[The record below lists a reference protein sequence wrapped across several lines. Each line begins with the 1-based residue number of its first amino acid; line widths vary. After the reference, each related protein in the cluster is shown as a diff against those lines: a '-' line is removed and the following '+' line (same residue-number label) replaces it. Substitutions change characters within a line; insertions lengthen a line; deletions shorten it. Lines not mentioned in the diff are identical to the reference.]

1 MKHGTHFSYVG
12 HLNSSAALK
21 LLCYRGLFQ
30 VIPTPLGTRWVTD
43 FTNWELRK
51 APWGIKKEEK
61 KEPSGLEYH
70 LFSVRKWQQDKTKTL
85 WMASDTT
92 LQPGTSPAPH
102 ERGRCS
108 IFFFF
113 LKSVGTILI
122 NNLCHITANP
132 WANGW
137 GGIHFFPSWP
147 LFLFFKHNTEIFVS
161 LCCWDAQHVQ

>member
-1 MKHGTHFSYVG
+1 MLPRSIPSNT
-12 HLNSSAALK
+12 NSTGDKMSHRFYQLGVK
-21 LLCYRGLFQ
+21 KG
-30 VIPTPLGTRWVTD
+30 PLGNKKR
-43 FTNWELRK
+43 RK
-51 APWGIKKEEK
+51 KG
-61 KEPSGLEYH
+61 PSGLEYH

-92 LQPGTSPAPH
+92 LQPGASPAPH

-113 LKSVGTILI
+113 FKAVGTILI
-122 NNLCHITANP
+122 NNLSHITANP

-147 LFLFFKHNTEIFVS
+147 LFLSFFKHNTEIFVL
-161 LCCWDAQHVQ
+161 LCCWDAQHVL